1 MNLWS
6 ISFAYRLGLGFHAL
20 NNEGADG
27 SNLMQPRRIDVGD
40 VTYDGISGEI
50 IRRHILEH
58 FVNICREESIP
69 MLPLSEGLHPDR
81 GPIGIRAAAKTLDYD
96 KLTKGKDSLYPS
108 VRKAIELCSVLDVGG
123 YLAAWREQT
132 TAAKY
137 TAEKEYLDKYCA
149 EYKDAEPVKRESC
162 FDVAW
167 LISENP
173 QDLTITQHS
182 AFRDTSTMNSR
193 YAQTMRSNIYGGV
206 IRADLHRIGTD
217 DHWYLQLEKDR
228 LCIGEKEQQRRQV
241 ALINAITNFIASPTG
256 ARTAGWAPHIFL
268 TEGAI
273 LLTSS
278 RTAPFQSPI
287 KVSLED
293 ENTPVTADLGYADS
307 MMKLANKEDTWVWT
321 FKDTKGLLDATK
333 NAIAQLSGTSNDK
346 ETTEGQTQG

>member
-58 FVNICREESIP
+58 FVNICREEGIP

-81 GPIGIRAAAKTLDYD
+81 GSIGIRAAAKNMEHNE
-96 KLTKGKDSLYPS
+96 LTEENLYPS

-123 YLAAWREQT
+123 YLAAWKEGNE
-132 TAAKY
+132 KDY
-137 TAEKEYLDKYCA
+137 TAEQSYIKSECAKY
-149 EYKDAEPVKRESC
+149 KKAEPVKRESC

-167 LISENP
+167 LISEN
-173 QDLTITQHS
+173 QQVLTITQHS

-217 DHWYLQLEKDR
+217 DYWYLQQGKKR
-228 LCIGEKEQQRRQV
+228 LCIAAEEQRKRQD
-241 ALINAITNFIASPTG
+241 ALIKAIADFIASPTG
-256 ARTAGWAPHIFL
+256 AKTAGWAPHVFL

-278 RTAPFQSPI
+278 RTSPFQSPI

-293 ENTPVTADLGYADS
+293 VNAPVTADLGYADS
-307 MMKLANKEDTWVWT
+307 MMKLAHDGDTWVWT
-321 FKDTKGLLDATK
+321 FKDVKGLLDATE
-333 NAIAQLSGTSNDK
+333 NAIAELPGASNDN
-346 ETTEGQTQG
+346 ETTGEQT